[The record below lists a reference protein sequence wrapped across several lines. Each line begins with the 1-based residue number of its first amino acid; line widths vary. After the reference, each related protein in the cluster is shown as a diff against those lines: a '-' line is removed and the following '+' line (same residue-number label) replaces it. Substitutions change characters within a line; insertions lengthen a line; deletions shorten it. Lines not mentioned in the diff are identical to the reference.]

1 MKTDPTYLGSVQRVV
16 GSKVTVEISPALPS
30 SSPIINGRVH
40 RVGQIGSLVR
50 VPLGFVDVFGIVSMV
65 GAAPVD
71 DDVEVMVGIKGK
83 KTLEV
88 QLMGEVVGT
97 GPFQRGLTAYPTLD
111 DEVHVVTD
119 DDLRRIYS
127 PTGFA
132 PIEIGK
138 HSTSQGLPITVDLD
152 KLVTRHAAIVGS
164 TGSGKSNSVAALLKS
179 LTAGTYPSAQVVV
192 IDPHGEY
199 GQALKTVSKVFRI
212 GDDQSPLLVPYWALS
227 FDELAWFLVDRKT
240 ASEAPTDSAL
250 RDRIHEVRRESLKII
265 NGGRPELEILEQEVT
280 ADSPLPFSIRQ
291 LWYYFDRKERVTYS
305 DMGRTAEVLEKEGD
319 ADLLQPARFKPAG
332 AGSSA
337 PFKPQP
343 PPIMTSYVNRILNRL
358 RDRRFDFMLDPSPYD
373 GKTRDLKDLAADWL
387 NHPKSI
393 TVLDLGGVPAEVTD
407 LVVGVVTRILF
418 EVMSWGR
425 DLKGIGR
432 QRPLLIVF
440 EEAHQYLP
448 GGDNRFIQGYAR
460 RAVQRIFKEGRKY
473 GVGGIVVSQRPS
485 DLDETILSQC
495 GTFISLRLTNSTDQ
509 GRIRS
514 TVPDEV
520 SGLIDLLPTL
530 RTGEALVS
538 GEAIQIPS
546 RTMVDLVDPRP
557 RSDDPS
563 ISETW
568 AEARSD
574 VADYAAAVASWRKQS
589 PFKGKS

>member
-16 GSKVTVEISPALPS
+16 GARVTVEISAALPS

-40 RVGQIGSLVR
+40 RVGQIGSMVR

-71 DDVEVMVGIKGK
+71 DEVEGPLSLKGK

-88 QLMGEVVGT
+88 QLMGEVVGM
-97 GPFQRGLTAYPTLD
+97 GPFQRGLTSYPTLD

-127 PTGFA
+127 PTGHA

-138 HSTSQGLPITVDLD
+138 HSTSQGLPITIDLD

-179 LTAGTYPSAQVVV
+179 LTGGSYPSAQIVV

-199 GQALKTVSKVFRI
+199 GQALQGVSKVFRI
-212 GDDQSPLLVPYWALS
+212 GDGQNPLLVPYWALS
-227 FDELAWFLVDRKT
+227 FDELGWFLVDRKT
-240 ASEAPTDSAL
+240 ASETPQDSAL
-250 RDRIHEVRRESLKII
+250 RDRIHEVRRAALQSV
-265 NGGRPELEILEQEVT
+265 NGERPELEIFEQEVT

-305 DMGRTAEVLEKEGD
+305 DNTRTTEALEEEGD
-319 ADLLQPARFKPAG
+319 ANALRSARFTPASL
-332 AGSSA
+332 GSAA

-343 PPIMTSYVNRILNRL
+343 PPIMMSYVSRMANRL
-358 RDRRFDFMLDPSPYD
+358 RDRRFDFMLNPAPYD
-373 GKTRDLKDLAADWL
+373 GTARDLKDLVAEWL
-387 NHPKSI
+387 NHPHSI

-425 DLKGIGR
+425 DLGGIGR
-432 QRPLLIVF
+432 QRPLLVVF

-473 GVGGIVVSQRPS
+473 GIGGIVVSQRPS

-495 GTFISLRLTNSTDQ
+495 GTFISLRLTNSNDQ
-509 GRIRS
+509 GRIRA

-546 RTMVDLVDPRP
+546 RTLVDLVDPRP

-563 ISETW
+563 ISGTW
-568 AEARSD
+568 AGARK
-574 VADYAAAVASWRKQS
+574 AAPDYAAAVASWRKQS
-589 PFKGKS
+589 PVGGS

>member
-16 GSKVTVEISPALPS
+16 GARVTVEISAALPS

-40 RVGQIGSLVR
+40 RVGQIGSMVR

-65 GAAPVD
+65 GAAPID
-71 DDVEVMVGIKGK
+71 EDVEEFHAIKGK

-97 GPFQRGLTAYPTLD
+97 GPFQRGLTTYPTLD

-119 DDLRRIYS
+119 DDLRRIYT

-138 HSTSQGLPITVDLD
+138 HSTSQGLPITIDLD

-179 LTAGTYPSAQVVV
+179 LTAGAYPSAQVVV

-199 GQALKTVSKVFRI
+199 GQALQGVSKVFRI
-212 GDDQSPLLVPYWALS
+212 GDDQTPLVVPYWALS
-227 FDELAWFLVDRKT
+227 FDELGWFLVDRKT
-240 ASEAPTDSAL
+240 ASETPQDSAF
-250 RDRIHEVRRESLKII
+250 RDRIHEVRREAIQTI
-265 NGGRPELEILEQEVT
+265 NAGRPELEIFEQEVT

-291 LWYYFDRKERVTYS
+291 LWYYFDRKERITYN
-305 DMGRTAEVLEKEGD
+305 DNTRTTEALEQEGNAE
-319 ADLLQPARFKPAG
+319 LLRPARFTPAG
-332 AGSSA
+332 LGSAA

-343 PPIMTSYVNRILNRL
+343 PPIMMSYVSRMANRL
-358 RDRRFDFMLDPSPYD
+358 RDRRFDFMLNPSPYD
-373 GKTRDLKDLAADWL
+373 GTTRDLKDLVADWL
-387 NHPKSI
+387 DHPKAI

-509 GRIRS
+509 GRIRA

-546 RTMVDLVDPRP
+546 RTVVDLVDPRP
-557 RSDDPS
+557 KSDDPS

-568 AEARSD
+568 ARPREDA
-574 VADYAAAVASWRKQS
+574 ADYAAAIASWRKQS
-589 PFKGKS
+589 PVDGEA